1 VETVHRQRSG
11 STSIPVAVV
20 SSMAL
25 LAVLARQKV
34 CPSTR
39 RSLPLTGVEEFA
51 VEETVLP
58 DFSTSRLLD
67 SSFAI
72 GFLH

>member
-1 VETVHRQRSG
+1 
-11 STSIPVAVV
+11 
-20 SSMAL
+20 
-25 LAVLARQKV
+25 
-34 CPSTR
+34 
-39 RSLPLTGVEEFA
+39 LPLTGVEEFA